1 VIFKI
6 QILIMESSKVS
17 KYANHYGKRYV
28 AVPPAVGFLR
38 RPRNAY
44 AGEPTIM
51 VKMPTESM
59 HSPTDKPTAGNPAVP
74 VSRATRQA
82 LDYYARLRNEN
93 PAL

>member
-1 VIFKI
+1 MAK
-6 QILIMESSKVS
+6 LTDKDYE
-17 KYANHYGKRYV
+17 RYFAMGYRTKQQV
-28 AVPPAVGFLR
+28 DDFLKGN
-38 RPRNAY
+38 PTTQG
-44 AGEPTIM
+44 GEETVY